1 MIPRTILA
9 ILAGAATAAVGPV
22 SFIGLAAPHVARTLV
37 GPDHRWLL
45 PYLAVIAAIILLAA
59 DVVGRVIIFPSEI
72 GAGIM
77 SALIGAPFFI
87 ALVRHG
93 RVEGI

>member
-1 MIPRTILA
+1 MQYAYPLLA
-9 ILAGAATAAVGPV
+9 ILIWAGNTVINKLAVG
-22 SFIGLAAPHVARTLV
+22 A
-37 GPDHRWLL
+37 
-45 PYLAVIAAIILLAA
+45 
-59 DVVGRVIIFPSEI
+59 IFPSEI